1 MGSHPALS
9 GLAITIGSLVSVAHA
24 ESRPEAD
31 EHIATAT
38 ALHAEAHYAEA
49 LVELEAAYALDPQ
62 PRLLYAQ
69 GQLHGLLGECTVAT
83 DFYERFLATKPSAN
97 ATHLARE
104 AIAACR
110 PALAPSSVAAATV
123 IVPPA
128 PPPLPAPPS
137 VLQTARRDRL
147 GIALVAGGGVLGLV
161 GALGYVSARGLRT
174 DAGMAPTYA
183 EHLELV
189 ERAEHRRTIA
199 TVIGIAGGLVLASGI
214 TRLVLAPQPGGGV
227 IGIGGD
233 L

>member
-1 MGSHPALS
+1 MGSHAAVS
-9 GLAITIGSLVSVAHA
+9 GLAITLGALVSVVHA
-24 ESRPEAD
+24 EARPAAD

-38 ALHAEAHYAEA
+38 ALHAEARYAEA

-83 DFYERFLATKPSAN
+83 TFYERFLATEPGAN

-110 PALAPSSVAAATV
+110 PAVAPPSVAAATV
-123 IVPPA
+123 IVPLSLPS
-128 PPPLPAPPS
+128 PPLPRS
-137 VLQTARRDRL
+137 ENRTARRDRL
-147 GIALVAGGGVLGLV
+147 GIALVAGGGALGLV
-161 GALGYVSARGLRT
+161 GVLGYVSARGVRT

-183 EHLELV
+183 AHLELV

-199 TVIGIAGGLVLASGI
+199 TVIGIAGGLVLASGV

-227 IGIGGD
+227 IGIGGE